1 MDRTSEIV
9 RPIEQAV
16 RAGMIAAIAVI
27 LLFALSI
34 VYLVT
39 QSYDYQALQEA
50 LQREARYTAKSE
62 RLAQLL
68 EVNNTDQS
76 RLLVRR
82 ALEGAIDGLVAAHAR
97 RSDLPLPTKI
107 FNSRDDEILIK
118 FADIYEQDI
127 DSYIQSIQQLL
138 EADWQGQTLV
148 IPVAPDLPQQEFY
161 HLLSRAGNRI
171 NIELIHWSVYGLIG
185 ILGFLAILELW
196 VLRPKIRYAKDM
208 ENSTLGARQLLVQ
221 RAEAAEAMLNFSID
235 GTVSFDEDGI
245 IHTFSRAAEQI
256 FGYRADEM
264 LNHSI
269 SDLLPTED
277 EESGDPSLPLG
288 GWAELALGTN
298 RPVRLKHRKGGST
311 PVKIRVTEIFS
322 DNRHLFVAM
331 IQDITDEY
339 AIQKKLQDALAD
351 TEAIKERFQLCIE
364 GAESAIWDIDLKAG
378 QTFLA
383 PRLRELLG
391 YEEGEFADTIEELD
405 DYIHPDDQ
413 KDSRRRI
420 ERGLD
425 GKQLTFDSE
434 FRLRDKNGA
443 YHWFH
448 SKGAL
453 RRDAK
458 GRPIRA
464 AGSMTEITARV
475 TAENELRRH
484 RDQLAELVEAQ
495 TRDISNSQA
504 RLVAAINAISD
515 GFCLLD
521 DDEKIVLVNE
531 HMKEMHSEI
540 RDVLEPGRS
549 LNDLMERMII
559 QRQRDA
565 YHDRD
570 WTTHFEQ
577 IRRGDAEDEME
588 LPNGRWV
595 KITRARV
602 PDGGLIILHTDVT
615 RYKQQERRLV
625 EQATELGQALSK
637 EKELNDLQRQFVS
650 MASHEFRTP
659 LAIIDSSAQLLTRD
673 LKKHRAERPLRR
685 VEKIRAAVI
694 RMTNLIES
702 TLTAARIDA
711 GKIEINPQSFD
722 IARLVREVCE
732 RQQDVST
739 NHKFT
744 IALDELPSKICA
756 DRAAVDQIVTNLI
769 SNAVK
774 YAPDSPEITITG
786 WRGGDDIYMSVR
798 DHGLGISPADQQHL
812 FTRFFRAE
820 TSTGIAGTGIGLN
833 LVQQLVTMHGG
844 NITVDSAVGEGSTF
858 TVRLPISGPP
868 EVATRKTDAQP
879 ALNAAQ

>member
-1 MDRTSEIV
+1 MVRTGEIV

-16 RAGMIAAIAVI
+16 RAGMIVAIAAI
-27 LLFALSI
+27 LLFTLSI
-34 VYLVT
+34 VYLVM
-39 QSYDYQALQEA
+39 QSYDYQSLQEA
-50 LQREARYTAKSE
+50 LHTEARYTAKTE

-68 EVNNTDQS
+68 EVNNTEQS
-76 RLLVRR
+76 RKLVRR
-82 ALEGAIDGLVAAHAR
+82 ALDGALDGLTAAHTR
-97 RSDLPLPTKI
+97 RSDLALPAKI
-107 FNSRDDEILIK
+107 FNSRDDEILVK

-127 DSYIQSIQQLL
+127 SSYIQDIERLL
-138 EADWQGQTLV
+138 EADWQNEPLV

-161 HLLSRAGNRI
+161 HLLSRAGDRI
-171 NIELIHWSVYGLIG
+171 NGELSYWSAYGVIG
-185 ILGFLAILELW
+185 ILAFLAIFELW
-196 VLRPKIRYAKDM
+196 ILRPKIMFAKSVELDAFDM
-208 ENSTLGARQLLVQ
+208 RRLLVQ

-264 LNHSI
+264 LNHPI
-269 SDLLPTED
+269 SDLLPSED
-277 EESGDPSLPLG
+277 DNDGDNNLPLG
-288 GWAELALGTN
+288 GWAELALGTS
-298 RPVRLKHRKGGST
+298 RPVRLKHRNGGST
-311 PVKIRVTEIFS
+311 PVKIRVTEVVS

-339 AIQKKLQDALAD
+339 RNQKKLQDALAEA
-351 TEAIKERFQLCIE
+351 EAIKERFQLCIE
-364 GAESAIWDIDLKAG
+364 GAESAIWDIDLKGG

-391 YEEGEFADTIEELD
+391 YEEGEFATSLTELD
-405 DYIHPDDQ
+405 AYIHPDDR
-413 KDSRRRI
+413 DESRQRI
-420 ERGLD
+420 ERGLI
-425 GKQLTFDSE
+425 GEQLTFDSE
-434 FRLRDKNGA
+434 FRLRDKDGR

-453 RRDAK
+453 RRDTQ
-458 GRPIRA
+458 GFPVRA

-475 TAENELRRH
+475 DAEDALRCH

-521 DDEKIVLVNE
+521 EDEKIVLVNE

-540 RDVLEPGRS
+540 NDILTPGRS
-549 LNDLMERMII
+549 LAELSARMIAE
-559 QRQRDA
+559 RQKDA
-565 YHDRD
+565 YSDRD
-570 WTTHFEQ
+570 WANHFEQ
-577 IRRGDAEDEME
+577 VRRGDAEDEMK
-588 LPNGRWV
+588 LPNGKWV

-615 RYKQQERRLV
+615 RYKQQETRLV
-625 EQATELGQALSK
+625 EQAMELEQALDK

-673 LKKHRAERPLRR
+673 LTKHDADKPLRR
-685 VEKIRAAVI
+685 VEKIRAAVL

-711 GKIEINPQSFD
+711 GKIEINPQPFD
-722 IARLVREVCE
+722 MARLVREICD
-732 RQQDVST
+732 RQQEVAA
-739 NHKFT
+739 NHEFT
-744 IALDELPSKICA
+744 IMLDGLPATIRA
-756 DRAAVDQIVTNLI
+756 DRGAIDQIITNLLT
-769 SNAVK
+769 NAVK
-774 YAPDSPEITITG
+774 YAPDNPEVTITG
-786 WRGGDDIYMSVR
+786 WREGDDILLSVQ
-798 DHGLGISPADQQHL
+798 DHGLGISAADQQHL

-833 LVQQLVTMHGG
+833 LVRQLVTMHGG
-844 NITVDSAVGEGSTF
+844 SITVDSAVGQGSTF
-858 TVRLPISGPP
+858 TVRLPVSGPA
-868 EVATRKTDAQP
+868 EIVAATDVSLP
-879 ALNAAQ
+879 LKAAQ

>member
-1 MDRTSEIV
+1 MIRTGEIV

-16 RAGMIAAIAVI
+16 RAGMIVAIAAI
-27 LLFALSI
+27 LLFTLSI
-34 VYLVT
+34 VYLVM
-39 QSYDYQALQEA
+39 QSYDYQSLQEA
-50 LQREARYTAKSE
+50 LHTEARYTAKTE

-68 EVNNTDQS
+68 EVNNTEQS
-76 RLLVRR
+76 RMLVRR
-82 ALEGAIDGLVAAHAR
+82 ALGGALDGLTAAHTR
-97 RSDLPLPTKI
+97 RSDLALPSKI
-107 FNSRDDEILIK
+107 LNSRDDEILVK

-127 DSYIQSIQQLL
+127 SSYIQDIERLL
-138 EADWQGQTLV
+138 EADWLNEPLV

-161 HLLSRAGNRI
+161 HLLSRAGDRI
-171 NIELIHWSVYGLIG
+171 NSELSYWSAYGLIG
-185 ILGFLAILELW
+185 ILAFLAAFELW
-196 VLRPKIRYAKDM
+196 VLRPRVKFAKSVEHDAFD
-208 ENSTLGARQLLVQ
+208 TRHLLVQ
-221 RAEAAEAMLNFSID
+221 RAQAAEAMLDFSID
-235 GTVSFDEDGI
+235 GTVSFDEEGI
-245 IHTFSRAAEQI
+245 IHTFNRAAEQL

-264 LNHSI
+264 INHPI
-269 SDLLPTED
+269 SDLLPAENED
-277 EESGDPSLPLG
+277 DSDDDLPLG

-298 RPVRLKHRKGGST
+298 RPVQLKHRNGGST
-311 PVKIRVTEIFS
+311 PVKIRVTEITS
-322 DNRHLFVAM
+322 DNRHLYVAM

-339 AIQKKLQDALAD
+339 GNQKKLQDALAEA
-351 TEAIKERFQLCIE
+351 EAIKERFQLCIE

-391 YEEGEFADTIEELD
+391 YEEGKFATSLAELD
-405 DYIHPDDQ
+405 AYMHPDDR
-413 KDSRRRI
+413 DESRQRI
-420 ERGLD
+420 ERGLV
-425 GKQLTFDSE
+425 GEQLSFDSE
-434 FRLRDKNGA
+434 FRLRDTNGN

-453 RRDAK
+453 RRDRE
-458 GRPIRA
+458 GFPVRA

-475 TAENELRRH
+475 NAEEELRQH

-521 DDEKIVLVNE
+521 EDEKIILVNE

-540 RDVLEPGRS
+540 GDVLEPGRS
-549 LNDLMERMII
+549 LDDLMQRMIV
-559 QRQRDA
+559 QRQKDA
-565 YHDRD
+565 YHRRD
-570 WTTHFEQ
+570 WATHFEQ
-577 IRRGDAEDEME
+577 IRLGNAEDEME
-588 LPNGRWV
+588 LPNSRWV

-615 RYKQQERRLV
+615 RYKQQEGRLV
-625 EQATELGQALSK
+625 EQATELEQALNK

-659 LAIIDSSAQLLTRD
+659 LTIIDSSAQLLTRD
-673 LKKHRAERPLRR
+673 IQKHNTEKSRNR

-711 GKIEINPQSFD
+711 GKIEINPQPFEL
-722 IARLVREVCE
+722 ACLVREVCE
-732 RQQDVST
+732 RQQEVST
-739 NHKFT
+739 NHKFA
-744 IALDELPSKICA
+744 IALDKLPAEINA
-756 DRAAVDQIVTNLI
+756 DRGAIDQIMTNLLT
-769 SNAVK
+769 NAVK
-774 YAPDSPEITITG
+774 YAPNNPEVTITG
-786 WRGGDDIYMSVR
+786 WREGDAISLSVQ
-798 DHGLGISPADQQHL
+798 DHGLGISAADQQHL

-833 LVQQLVTMHGG
+833 LVRQLVTMHGG
-844 NITVDSAVGEGSTF
+844 DITVDSAVGQGSTF

-868 EVATRKTDAQP
+868 AALTADTDAP
-879 ALNAAQ
+879 PTLEAAQ